1 MLYFVLPQSYIVG
14 PVKNPNSNE
23 RGGIDFL
30 LFFQIK
36 DGMIFEKWEKG
47 EYMCILKEHYGLN
60 YCWKVH
66 DLVLSSKQPNE
77 ALVTS

>member
-1 MLYFVLPQSYIVG
+1 
-14 PVKNPNSNE
+14 
-23 RGGIDFL
+23 
-30 LFFQIK
+30 
-36 DGMIFEKWEKG
+36 
-47 EYMCILKEHYGLN
+47 MCILKEHYGLN

>member
-30 LFFQIK
+30 LFFQIR
-36 DGMIFEKWEKG
+36 GYEFLRKWEKG
-47 EYMCILKEHYGLN
+47 EYMCTTKRTLWVEL
-60 YCWKVH
+60 
-66 DLVLSSKQPNE
+66 LLES
-77 ALVTS
+77 A